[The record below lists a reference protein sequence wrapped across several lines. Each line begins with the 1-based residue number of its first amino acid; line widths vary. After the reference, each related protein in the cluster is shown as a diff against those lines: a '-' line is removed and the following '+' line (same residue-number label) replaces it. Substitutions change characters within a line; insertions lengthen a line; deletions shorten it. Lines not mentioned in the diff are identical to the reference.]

1 MPADLKLR
9 HCQEM
14 MRDWILDHNRCNIWA
29 SPGTGKTGATLTAFD
44 ILKVLGSKFFPV
56 LVIAPKKVAQ
66 HVWPREQA
74 KWQQFSDLRVVTLA
88 GHETAAQ
95 RLEHLR
101 RRADIYVVNYD
112 LIQWLVTYL
121 DEKKIEW
128 PFKAVIADESTKLKN
143 FRLRNGGKRATAL
156 ARIQKHVGRW
166 VNLTGTPS
174 PNGLLDLWGQ
184 CWFLDRGERLGRTY
198 GEFKKRYF
206 DEDPYSQ
213 AITPR
218 PGASEQIAAK
228 IADIT
233 LSIEAKDYFDL
244 PPLIVNHIAVDMS
257 DEAMAMYR
265 QMERDMF
272 LQFGNKIAE
281 APNAAVMTMKCLQ
294 MASGAVYTEE
304 GKYEEF
310 DDSKLDALESIV
322 AEAGAAVLVAYQWK
336 FDVARIKR
344 RFPGAVDIRTP
355 DQIDAWNDGRI
366 QLGLIHPASA
376 GHGIDLAKGGNIL
389 VFYSL
394 FWSLENYLQVIERLG
409 PTRQAQHGL
418 DRPVFLHHLVAQNT
432 MDEDV
437 VARLTSKRTVQ
448 DMLISRMK
456 RITL

>member
-1 MPADLKLR
+1 
-9 HCQEM
+9 M
-14 MRDWILDHNRCNIWA
+14 MRDFILNKNKCNIWA
-29 SPGTGKTGATLTAFD
+29 SPGTGKTGASFTAFD
-44 ILKVLGSKFFPV
+44 ILKVLGSTFFPV

-74 KWQQFSDLRVVTLA
+74 KWKQFRDLRVVTLA
-88 GHETAAQ
+88 GHESTAKRIEQ
-95 RLEHLR
+95 LR
-101 RRADIYVVNYD
+101 RPADIYVVNYD
-112 LIQWLVTYL
+112 LIQWLIDYF
-121 DEKKIEW
+121 DERKIEW

-206 DEDPYSQ
+206 DEDVYSQ
-213 AITPR
+213 LITMR
-218 PGASEQIAAK
+218 PGAAEQIAAK

-244 PPLIVNHIAVDMS
+244 PPLLVNHISVDMS
-257 DEAMAMYR
+257 PSAMAMYR

-272 LQFGNKIAE
+272 LEFGDKIAE

-310 DDSKLDALESIV
+310 DDAKLDALESIV
-322 AEAGAAVLVAYQWK
+322 AESGAAVLVAYQWK
-336 FDVARIKR
+336 FDVARIKK
-344 RFPGAVDIRTP
+344 RFPGAVDIRKP
-355 DQIDAWNDGRI
+355 EHIDAWNAGQI
-366 QLGLIHPASA
+366 GVGLIHPASA

-389 VFYSL
+389 VFFSNW
-394 FWSLENYLQVIERLG
+394 WSLEERLQVIERLG
-409 PTRQAQHGL
+409 PTRQVQHGF
-418 DRPVFLHHLVAQNT
+418 DRPVFLHSLIAQGT

-437 VARLTSKRTVQ
+437 IARHESKRSVQ
-448 DMLISRMK
+448 QLLIDRMK
-456 RITL
+456 RI